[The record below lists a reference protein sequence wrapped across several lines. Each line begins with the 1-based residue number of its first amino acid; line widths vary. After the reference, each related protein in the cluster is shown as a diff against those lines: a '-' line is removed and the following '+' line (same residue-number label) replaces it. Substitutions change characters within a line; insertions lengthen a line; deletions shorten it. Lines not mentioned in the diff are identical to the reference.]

1 MRIAFLLMIFIWLSS
16 FAGFAQVKGKI
27 IDENGNGLSA
37 VNIYL
42 EDGFLGTTSN
52 DSGKYILD
60 LKDLGNYTIVFQ
72 YLGYQTVRK
81 NIEVEEFPYELNIEL
96 KVAKNSLEEVVIQS
110 DENPA
115 NRIIRKA
122 IEHRKENQQK
132 IKAYTADFYSKGN
145 WTVENMPDRILG
157 QKVDEDGSF
166 GLDSTG
172 SGILYLS
179 ETKSKIKYESPDKF
193 HEHILASKVSGDD
206 SGFSLNSA
214 RDAEFSFYD
223 NTISLSADLV
233 SPIANFAFSYYRYKL
248 ISAHYDDKGHLI
260 NKIEVLPKRPA
271 DRVFSGLIYIV
282 EDSWEIYGVELKT
295 TGTSAQISVLNEIN
309 FNQSFKY
316 AESEDFWVKISQD
329 VNFTFKLFGVS
340 GTGQFI
346 GVYSNYDFHPGFDRD
361 SFSREIMSY
370 EKNANKKDSLF
381 WEQTRAVPLTAAE
394 MEDYIKKDSIAA
406 VRETK
411 AFQDS
416 VDRKSNRFSFG
427 DLMFGYTFK
436 NSFKDYSI
444 SISSPLFG
452 THFNTVQGWNIN
464 VKTEFRKNN
473 KEKRTFWKLYSKM
486 SYGFADDRYRI
497 AGGFEKKFNNFS
509 RPHLTVEGGVTIE
522 EINNTNSINLLIN
535 DVANIFFERNY
546 LKLYDKQYAEV
557 GYSQELFNG
566 FRIQT
571 KLGYERR
578 RPLLN
583 ATDHVIRKDSNGGYT
598 SNNPFVPEDF
608 NSLPFKTHKI
618 GKFRLMTSYNFGQE
632 YYSYPDGKYNVRN
645 YDFPEL
651 FLIYET
657 GFVSD
662 EKDYN
667 FHQLQFNA
675 RQRLDFKNKGDFR
688 YVLGAGKFFNAEEIA
703 LVDYKHFA
711 GNQFRVNAGTQM
723 NRYNLLPYY
732 DFSTKD
738 QYAEAHF
745 EHNFQGWLLG
755 KIPGVNKLGFKVVV
769 GGHALWTG
777 GKKPYQE
784 VSIGLDNLG
793 YGLFRVLK
801 VDYVHSFYNGNDLG
815 AVVFGLKF
823 LP

>member
-1 MRIAFLLMIFIWLSS
+1 MRKLFLLVVFIWSS
-16 FAGFAQVKGKI
+16 FIGFSQVKGQI
-27 IDENGNGLSA
+27 TDENGNGLSA

-42 EDGFLGTTSN
+42 EDAFLGTTSN
-52 DSGKYILD
+52 DAGNYILD
-60 LKDLGNYTIVFQ
+60 LKETGSHKIIFQ
-72 YLGYQTVRK
+72 YLGYQTITENVD
-81 NIEVEEFPYELNIEL
+81 IEKFPFELNVKME
-96 KVAKNSLEEVVIQS
+96 VAKNSLDEVVIRS

-115 NRIIRKA
+115 DKIIRQA
-122 IEHRKENQQK
+122 IDHRKENKQK

-145 WTVENMPDRILG
+145 WTVENMPEKILG

-179 ETKSKIKYESPDKF
+179 ETKSKIKYQSPDKF

-214 RDAEFSFYD
+214 GDAEFSFYD

-233 SPIANFAFSYYRYKL
+233 SPIANFAYSYYRYKL
-248 ISAHYDDKGHLI
+248 ISADYDDKGHLI

-271 DRVFSGLIYIV
+271 DRVFSGYIYIV
-282 EDSWEIYGVELKT
+282 EDSWEIYGVDLKT
-295 TGTSAQISVLNEIN
+295 TGTSAQIPVLEEIN

-316 AESEDFWVKISQD
+316 AENEDLWVKISQD
-329 VNFTFKLFGVS
+329 VNFTFKLFGLS

-346 GVYSNYDFHPGFDRD
+346 GVYSNYDFHPDFDKK

-381 WEQTRAVPLTAAE
+381 WDEFRPVPLTLNE
-394 MEDYIKKDSIAA
+394 DQDYIKKDSIAKI
-406 VRETK
+406 RETK
-411 AFQDS
+411 AFRDS
-416 VDRKSNRFSFG
+416 VDRKSNKLSFG
-427 DLMFGYTFK
+427 DLVVGYTYR
-436 NSFKDYSI
+436 NSYKDYDI
-444 SISSPLFG
+444 SVSSPLFG

-464 VKTEFRKNN
+464 LKTEFQKNN
-473 KEKRTFWKLYSKM
+473 KEERTFWKLYSKM
-486 SYGFADDRYRI
+486 SYGFADDRFRI
-497 AGGFEKKFNNFS
+497 AGGFQKKFNNFS
-509 RPHLTVEGGVTIE
+509 RPFLTVEGGVTIE
-522 EINNTNSINLLIN
+522 EINNTNSINLTIN

-546 LKLYDKQYAEV
+546 LKLFDKQYGEV
-557 GYSQELFNG
+557 RYSQELFNG
-566 FRIQT
+566 FNIHS

-578 RPLLN
+578 RSLLN
-583 ATDHVIRKDSNGGYT
+583 ATDHVIREDSNGGYT
-598 SNNPFVPEDF
+598 SNNPFAPEDF
-608 NSLPFKTHKI
+608 NSVPFETHTI
-618 GKFRLMTSYNFGQE
+618 GKFRLMSSYNFGQE
-632 YYSYPDGKYNVRN
+632 YYSYPDGKYNVPK

-657 GFVSD
+657 GFASD
-662 EKDYN
+662 IKDYN
-667 FHQLQFNA
+667 FHQLQFTA
-675 RQRLDFKNKGDFR
+675 RQRLDLKNKGDLR
-688 YVLGAGKFFNAEEIA
+688 YFLNAGKFFNAENIA

-711 GNQFRVNAGTQM
+711 GNQFRVNAGSHM

-732 DFSTKD
+732 ELSTND

-755 KIPGVNKLGFKVVV
+755 KIPGINKLGFKVVV

-777 GKKPYQE
+777 GRKPYQE

-793 YGLFRVLK
+793 FGLFRVLR
-801 VDYVHSFYNGNDLG
+801 VDYVHSFHDGNDMG